1 MNLKILSLF
10 IAIAFCFSVKAQTP
24 GMIIEPA
31 TGAGTAIL
39 DPNGDGYVSA
49 TNSGFVTDDQ
59 LESEIP
65 FTSLIFPGNEPTSDL
80 NNAPNCGFTDFV
92 DQGDRDPAQ
101 KFYSLA
107 GNWLFRFRMGSVAP
121 NAKSYSILIDT
132 DGKFGNTGP
141 NADPDY
147 TLNNP
152 GFEIELVLA
161 TKFGVFVY
169 NVNTPSCSPV
179 LSYPGT
185 TNYQKSIALTT
196 NCNDPDYFLDFFV
209 PFSAL
214 QAQFGVTP
222 STPMRYVIVDNTAAN
237 KSTICN
243 PNSASDVGGVG
254 NCPNLATC
262 FTNIINYQGMCAP
275 NQSVCTV
282 RSDCPVITGAV
293 ASGASSLSGTSAE
306 ANGTVIKLYKN
317 TVFTAST
324 TLSAGNWTISGL
336 NPVLT
341 GADIIYVSATAPGEY
356 ESLDNCNA
364 QTITACPGTVA
375 PSPTITNAT
384 GKNFCGTGTPGLD
397 INVYRPDNSLFI
409 ANPITSAYLPV
420 PVGGSWVWKC
430 TGNTGACNSG
440 SGVDCIPEGGY
451 MLFQVNG
458 SGCKS
463 YPAFECV
470 SIGGGYSPV
479 NSITPTITA
488 NTASAGATAVQINV
502 TLNSAPSPTAG
513 YVHLFVNGLHYA
525 VSALITSS
533 GMQTVACPAL
543 PSCSTLTARFVQG
556 LAGAGDHDCFSN
568 ESNSVT
574 ITGGVTTAPVISG
587 PFCTAVS
594 LTSISGI
601 SSEAN
606 GTQIQL
612 YENGTAEGS
621 VATVTNG
628 AWTASVG
635 VSVAPG
641 STLYAT
647 ALAPCKTISANSS
660 TVLVGTQSNA
670 GATSV
675 TTTPIFEQGTTLSG
689 AGTNGSIINLYIDGS
704 PLSQTTTVSGGFWTV
719 SGLANY
725 ELYPGGVVS
734 AAAQV
739 GNGCP
744 SSTVNGGTVV
754 CIPPA
759 TSLTV
764 NPATIN
770 ICSTTG
776 TAGVSVVNSQTA
788 TIYQLFLANGTTSTG
803 ASVLGNGNTISLN
816 SGTLNTNT
824 TLRVKAIKPGS
835 TCTGFQTDDVP
846 VIFTVPNTTLSITA
860 NTNVICA
867 GQMATLTL
875 ANSQNGFV
883 YQLRDNANNSTIGS
897 SVNGTGSSITFTT
910 GALSANTSFNILTT
924 GPAPGSCTAVLA
936 SVVSIS
942 VSAIPTLSIT
952 NTTNTTVLTCTTP
965 SIVLNAS
972 GANAYAWSGGLGA
985 QAGATVTTPNTYTVT
1000 GTNAFGCSATS
1011 TITITQNTTV
1021 PNAGI
1026 TNNSGTATLTCNQL
1040 SISLTASGGNAY
1052 TWSGGLGNAANAT
1065 ATTSGNYTV
1074 TVTGSNGCT
1083 ASASIAISQN
1093 TTAPIA
1099 GITNNSG
1106 TATLTCNQASIALT
1120 ATGGASYLWNNGLG
1134 SSANATVTLAGV
1146 YVVTVTAVNGCKSS
1160 ATLSISQNTTAPI
1173 AGITNNSGSAVLNC
1187 TLNTI
1192 SLTANGGSAYAWSG
1206 NLGNTANATAT
1217 ASGNYTVTVTG
1228 SNGCL
1233 ASASIAITQNT
1244 TTPNA
1249 GITNNSGSSVLNCT
1263 LNTISL
1269 TATGGNVYA
1278 WSGGLGNTA
1287 NANVSN
1293 PANITVT
1300 VTASNGCTAT
1310 SNIGITQN
1318 TTVPNAGIT
1327 NNSGTATLTCN
1338 QLSISLTASGGNAYT
1353 WSGGLGNAA
1362 NATAT
1367 TSGNYTV
1374 TVTGSNGCT
1383 ASASIAISQNT
1394 TAPIAGITNNSG
1406 TATLTCNQASI
1417 ALTATGGASYL
1428 WNNGLGSSANATVTL
1443 AGVYVVTVTAVNGC
1457 KSSATL
1463 SISQNTTAPIAGITN
1478 NSGTSLL
1485 TCAQTS
1491 ISLSGTGGSSYLWS
1505 NGLGSS
1511 TTVIV
1516 SGQGL
1521 YTLTAFASNGCS
1533 ATATIQIT
1541 QSAGVPTVILTNN
1554 TGSVQLTCNTPSI
1567 SLSIS
1572 GGTSYVWS
1580 GGLPPASNVT
1590 ITAQG
1595 QYTATVTGTSGCTS
1609 STVISISQNTTAPT
1623 LTIIN
1628 TTGSSVLNCTLN
1640 SIMLNVSGAN
1650 TYTWSGGLGSNSV
1663 ITTSSASTLS
1673 VLGTGTNGCAS
1684 PASTIAITQNT
1695 TAPLFT
1701 ISPQNNSY
1709 TLSCL
1714 VNSISVSASGP
1725 HSYTWMPGLGNASTA
1740 IVSNA
1745 GTYSV
1750 TATGSN
1756 GCQSSQSFT
1765 VIQNLTVPA
1774 MSLTALP
1781 SAVCAGSSVTLTA
1794 AGVTNYTWLPV
1805 SFTGSQ
1811 ISQTQNTSVT
1821 YTVQGAYGTCTTSAT
1836 LVVPLNS
1843 CPTAI
1848 NDATAGIQNTPLTGN
1863 ISTND
1868 ISVAGGTYNIAAP
1881 MSPSIGSVSYNA
1893 STGQFTFT
1901 PDPNFTGTLSLNYT
1915 VCNGNPVVCS
1925 NALISLTVFPTLL
1938 ANTDNIITAPSLSVT
1953 NSLSTNDNGIVA
1965 YGTYIFSVTALNP
1978 SVGVILSNTATGQYT
1993 FIPNAAFSGTSITTY
2008 TLCNTSINPIV
2019 CSSASINILVSA
2031 APIALNDYT
2040 TTVSSASVVST
2051 ASVNDNGNIAALNPT
2066 YVVSPTAAN
2075 EGTITITASTGEFT
2089 FVPNPSFNGTVSTT
2103 YTLSNSS
2110 STSIATATIFI
2121 TVFPDVLAVNDVIS
2135 TSVNTPKS
2143 GTITLNDNGI
2153 VNGGSYS
2160 VQVTP
2165 ISAASGTLNVTP
2177 SGDFTYSP
2185 APGYTG
2191 STTTTYTLT
2200 NVSVLPPVSS
2210 TAEIAILITKPQI
2223 AAAKRHLQT
2232 VLQADGN
2239 YLSRFVFTLKNI
2251 GTEPAKN
2258 VQLIDDLKLTFPVP
2272 CTFTVNPLQAQQ
2284 PLNVN
2289 SAYNGSTTIGLLSGT
2304 DVLAVQQS
2312 ATVVLNVMYS
2322 LNNYTTGI
2330 FKNSALASSSATLN
2344 LNGSGP
2350 DITSSD
2356 TTDSGTEVDADL
2368 DGNPNENGE
2377 NDPTPFG
2384 QNIALLKAASPL
2396 QKINNS
2402 TYRVD
2407 FTFKIKNLGPLP
2419 ATNVQVVDDLKSA
2432 FPSPATFTVIETLA
2446 SGNIRKSNAY
2456 NGLSHTALLTGDS
2469 SLSAGETASI
2479 SIKVHFNCNGLSQRL
2494 FNYGIVST
2502 SANSDSLG
2510 TNTHIATDTSDA
2522 GTDFDPDQDGNP
2534 NENGE
2539 NDPTGFGSQIG
2550 LAKSVVDS
2558 KNLGNGITQITFEF
2572 NLHNLGIHP
2581 LSNPNVDDKLDLCF
2595 NAPATYTF
2603 DALNSIGVPKINT
2616 LYNGKDII
2624 RMLATNQTL
2633 AVGGVYTWSLTFR
2646 FSTNGAAQSYKNSAW
2661 AWVKDS
2667 LEILIC
2673 QDSSNA
2679 GQNPDVDGDGNA
2691 DEFSEND
2698 PTPFTPISDGPITP
2712 ELEIPNA
2719 FTPNNDGTNDVFEIK
2734 GIEYYPDNHF
2744 EILNRWG
2751 NLVYKMHGYQ
2761 NTWDGSSNQG
2771 IRFNEGD
2778 KLPEGTYFYI
2788 LKLAPNTNQFF
2799 KGYIYL
2805 NRK

>member
-1 MNLKILSLF
+1 
-10 IAIAFCFSVKAQTP
+10 
-24 GMIIEPA
+24 
-31 TGAGTAIL
+31 
-39 DPNGDGYVSA
+39 
-49 TNSGFVTDDQ
+49 
-59 LESEIP
+59 
-65 FTSLIFPGNEPTSDL
+65 
-80 NNAPNCGFTDFV
+80 
-92 DQGDRDPAQ
+92 
-101 KFYSLA
+101 
-107 GNWLFRFRMGSVAP
+107 
-121 NAKSYSILIDT
+121 
-132 DGKFGNTGP
+132 
-141 NADPDY
+141 
-147 TLNNP
+147 
-152 GFEIELVLA
+152 
-161 TKFGVFVY
+161 
-169 NVNTPSCSPV
+169 
-179 LSYPGT
+179 
-185 TNYQKSIALTT
+185 
-196 NCNDPDYFLDFFV
+196 
-209 PFSAL
+209 
-214 QAQFGVTP
+214 
-222 STPMRYVIVDNTAAN
+222 
-237 KSTICN
+237 
-243 PNSASDVGGVG
+243 
-254 NCPNLATC
+254 
-262 FTNIINYQGMCAP
+262 
-275 NQSVCTV
+275 
-282 RSDCPVITGAV
+282 
-293 ASGASSLSGTSAE
+293 
-306 ANGTVIKLYKN
+306 
-317 TVFTAST
+317 
-324 TLSAGNWTISGL
+324 
-336 NPVLT
+336 
-341 GADIIYVSATAPGEY
+341 
-356 ESLDNCNA
+356 
-364 QTITACPGTVA
+364 
-375 PSPTITNAT
+375 
-384 GKNFCGTGTPGLD
+384 
-397 INVYRPDNSLFI
+397 
-409 ANPITSAYLPV
+409 
-420 PVGGSWVWKC
+420 
-430 TGNTGACNSG
+430 
-440 SGVDCIPEGGY
+440 
-451 MLFQVNG
+451 
-458 SGCKS
+458 
-463 YPAFECV
+463 
-470 SIGGGYSPV
+470 
-479 NSITPTITA
+479 
-488 NTASAGATAVQINV
+488 
-502 TLNSAPSPTAG
+502 
-513 YVHLFVNGLHYA
+513 
-525 VSALITSS
+525 
-533 GMQTVACPAL
+533 
-543 PSCSTLTARFVQG
+543 
-556 LAGAGDHDCFSN
+556 
-568 ESNSVT
+568 
-574 ITGGVTTAPVISG
+574 
-587 PFCTAVS
+587 
-594 LTSISGI
+594 
-601 SSEAN
+601 
-606 GTQIQL
+606 
-612 YENGTAEGS
+612 
-621 VATVTNG
+621 
-628 AWTASVG
+628 
-635 VSVAPG
+635 
-641 STLYAT
+641 
-647 ALAPCKTISANSS
+647 
-660 TVLVGTQSNA
+660 
-670 GATSV
+670 
-675 TTTPIFEQGTTLSG
+675 
-689 AGTNGSIINLYIDGS
+689 
-704 PLSQTTTVSGGFWTV
+704 
-719 SGLANY
+719 
-725 ELYPGGVVS
+725 
-734 AAAQV
+734 
-739 GNGCP
+739 
-744 SSTVNGGTVV
+744 
-754 CIPPA
+754 
-759 TSLTV
+759 
-764 NPATIN
+764 
-770 ICSTTG
+770 
-776 TAGVSVVNSQTA
+776 
-788 TIYQLFLANGTTSTG
+788 
-803 ASVLGNGNTISLN
+803 
-816 SGTLNTNT
+816 
-824 TLRVKAIKPGS
+824 
-835 TCTGFQTDDVP
+835 
-846 VIFTVPNTTLSITA
+846 
-860 NTNVICA
+860 
-867 GQMATLTL
+867 
-875 ANSQNGFV
+875 
-883 YQLRDNANNSTIGS
+883 
-897 SVNGTGSSITFTT
+897 
-910 GALSANTSFNILTT
+910 
-924 GPAPGSCTAVLA
+924 
-936 SVVSIS
+936 
-942 VSAIPTLSIT
+942 
-952 NTTNTTVLTCTTP
+952 
-965 SIVLNAS
+965 
-972 GANAYAWSGGLGA
+972 
-985 QAGATVTTPNTYTVT
+985 
-1000 GTNAFGCSATS
+1000 
-1011 TITITQNTTV
+1011 
-1021 PNAGI
+1021 
-1026 TNNSGTATLTCNQL
+1026 
-1040 SISLTASGGNAY
+1040 
-1052 TWSGGLGNAANAT
+1052 
-1065 ATTSGNYTV
+1065 
-1074 TVTGSNGCT
+1074 
-1083 ASASIAISQN
+1083 
-1093 TTAPIA
+1093 
-1099 GITNNSG
+1099 
-1106 TATLTCNQASIALT
+1106 
-1120 ATGGASYLWNNGLG
+1120 
-1134 SSANATVTLAGV
+1134 
-1146 YVVTVTAVNGCKSS
+1146 
-1160 ATLSISQNTTAPI
+1160 
-1173 AGITNNSGSAVLNC
+1173 
-1187 TLNTI
+1187 
-1192 SLTANGGSAYAWSG
+1192 
-1206 NLGNTANATAT
+1206 
-1217 ASGNYTVTVTG
+1217 
-1228 SNGCL
+1228 
-1233 ASASIAITQNT
+1233 
-1244 TTPNA
+1244 
-1249 GITNNSGSSVLNCT
+1249 
-1263 LNTISL
+1263 
-1269 TATGGNVYA
+1269 
-1278 WSGGLGNTA
+1278 
-1287 NANVSN
+1287 
-1293 PANITVT
+1293 
-1300 VTASNGCTAT
+1300 
-1310 SNIGITQN
+1310 
-1318 TTVPNAGIT
+1318 
-1327 NNSGTATLTCN
+1327 
-1338 QLSISLTASGGNAYT
+1338 
-1353 WSGGLGNAA
+1353 
-1362 NATAT
+1362 
-1367 TSGNYTV
+1367 
-1374 TVTGSNGCT
+1374 
-1383 ASASIAISQNT
+1383 
-1394 TAPIAGITNNSG
+1394 
-1406 TATLTCNQASI
+1406 
-1417 ALTATGGASYL
+1417 
-1428 WNNGLGSSANATVTL
+1428 L

-1491 ISLSGTGGSSYLWS
+1491 ISLSGTGGASYLWS

-1580 GGLPPASNVT
+1580 GGLPSASNVT
-1590 ITAQG
+1590 ITAPG
-1595 QYTATVTGTSGCTS
+1595 QYTATATGTSGCSS

-1628 TTGSSVLNCTLN
+1628 TTGSSVLTCTLN
-1640 SIMLNVSGAN
+1640 SIMLNVIGAN

-1811 ISQTQNTSVT
+1811 ITQTQNTSVT

-1881 MSPSIGSVSYNA
+1881 TSPTIGSVSYNA

-2040 TTVSSASVVST
+2040 TTISSASVVST

-2177 SGDFTYSP
+2177 SGDFTYTP

-2232 VLQADGN
+2232 VMQPDGS
-2239 YLSRFVFTLKNI
+2239 YSTRFVFTLKNI

-2258 VQLIDDLKLTFPVP
+2258 IQLIDDLKLTFPVP

-2289 SAYNGSTTIGLLSGT
+2289 TAYNGSTTIGLLSGT

-2312 ATVVLNVMYS
+2312 ATVELNVIYS

-2396 QKINNS
+2396 QKVNNS

-2446 SGNIRKSNAY
+2446 SGNIRKSNAF

-2502 SANSDSLG
+2502 SQNSDSLG

-2603 DALNSIGVPKINT
+2603 DALNSTGIPKLNT

-2633 AVGGVYTWSLTFR
+2633 AVGSVYTWSLTFR

-2691 DEFSEND
+2691 DEFGEND
-2698 PTPFTPISDGPITP
+2698 PTPFSPISDGPITP

-2744 EILNRWG
+2744 EVLNRWG

>member
-10 IAIAFCFSVKAQTP
+10 IALAFCFSVKAQTP

-65 FTSLIFPGNEPTSDL
+65 FTSLIFPGSEPTSDL

-883 YQLRDNANNSTIGS
+883 YQLRDNANNSAIGS

-1173 AGITNNSGSAVLNC
+1173 AGITNNSG
-1187 TLNTI
+1187 
-1192 SLTANGGSAYAWSG
+1192 
-1206 NLGNTANATAT
+1206 
-1217 ASGNYTVTVTG
+1217 
-1228 SNGCL
+1228 
-1233 ASASIAITQNT
+1233 
-1244 TTPNA
+1244 
-1249 GITNNSGSSVLNCT
+1249 
-1263 LNTISL
+1263 
-1269 TATGGNVYA
+1269 
-1278 WSGGLGNTA
+1278 
-1287 NANVSN
+1287 
-1293 PANITVT
+1293 
-1300 VTASNGCTAT
+1300 
-1310 SNIGITQN
+1310 
-1318 TTVPNAGIT
+1318 
-1327 NNSGTATLTCN
+1327 
-1338 QLSISLTASGGNAYT
+1338 
-1353 WSGGLGNAA
+1353 
-1362 NATAT
+1362 
-1367 TSGNYTV
+1367 
-1374 TVTGSNGCT
+1374 
-1383 ASASIAISQNT
+1383 
-1394 TAPIAGITNNSG
+1394 
-1406 TATLTCNQASI
+1406 
-1417 ALTATGGASYL
+1417 
-1428 WNNGLGSSANATVTL
+1428 
-1443 AGVYVVTVTAVNGC
+1443 
-1457 KSSATL
+1457 
-1463 SISQNTTAPIAGITN
+1463 
-1478 NSGTSLL
+1478 TSLL

-1511 TTVIV
+1511 TTVVV

-2446 SGNIRKSNAY
+2446 SGNIRKSNAF

-2510 TNTHIATDTSDA
+2510 ANTHIATDTSDA

-2603 DALNSIGVPKINT
+2603 DALNSKGIPKLNT

-2646 FSTNGAAQSYKNSAW
+2646 FSTNGATQSYKNSAW

-2667 LEILIC
+2667 LDMPIC
-2673 QDSSNA
+2673 QDSSDA

-2691 DEFSEND
+2691 DELGENN
-2698 PTPFTPISDGPITP
+2698 PTPFSPNTDGPVNP
-2712 ELEIPNA
+2712 QLEIPNA

-2744 EILNRWG
+2744 EVLNRWG

-2788 LKLAPNTNQFF
+2788 LKLDPQSNTIF